1 MIVLYLCLAAV
12 GGLVAGFVV
21 AQLHA
26 AKVVNAREV
35 KIARLETEIAALTEG
50 RKQLGDAFG
59 AVANDVLK
67 QNSETFLRLA
77 KENLGVHRAEARADL
92 DKKQQAINDLLKPI
106 NEALKKTGEQ
116 IQAIEKER
124 HKDYGSLSENIRYVA
139 ETQQTLQAET
149 RNLVTALRRP
159 EVRGQWGEM
168 SLRRLAELAGMVERC
183 DFYEQETRDGD
194 AGRMR
199 PDMIVRMPD
208 NRELIVDAKAPLDA
222 YLNAIS
228 ATSDEDRRRF
238 LKHHASKVRER
249 MRELAAKA
257 YWEQFDNS
265 PDFVVLYIPGEQFLA
280 AALEHDPKLLEDA
293 FANKVILATP
303 TSVIALLRAVAFGW
317 RQQAVAENAE
327 NIRKLGEDIYK
338 RVTVFVDHLNKLG
351 RSLGQSIGHFNKA
364 VGSLERQVLPAARRF
379 PEMGVSAKKEIDEMN
394 TIEETTRVLDTIA
407 DERKADD

>member
-1 MIVLYLCLAAV
+1 VIVLYLCLAAIGGIIV
-12 GGLVAGFVV
+12 GFLI
-21 AQLHA
+21 AQLRA
-26 AKVVNAREV
+26 GRTVGERDI
-35 KIARLETEIAALTEG
+35 KIARLETEIESLTEG
-50 RKQLGDAFG
+50 RKALGDAFG
-59 AVANDVLK
+59 TAANDALK
-67 QNSETFLRLA
+67 NNSETFLRLA
-77 KENLGVHRAEARADL
+77 KESLGTHQADARADL
-92 DKKQQAINDLLKPI
+92 DKKQQAIKELLKPI
-106 NEALKKTGEQ
+106 NESLKKTENQ

-124 HKDYGSLSENIRYVA
+124 HKAYGSLEETVRHVA
-139 ETQQTLQAET
+139 QTQQALQTET

-168 SLRRLAELAGMVERC
+168 SLKRLAELAGMVERC
-183 DFYEQETRDGD
+183 DFYEQETREGD
-194 AGRMR
+194 EGRLR

-208 NRELIVDAKAPLDA
+208 NRELIVDSKTPLDA
-222 YLNAIS
+222 YLSAIEAS
-228 ATSDEDRRRF
+228 ADEDRQRF
-238 LKHHASKVRER
+238 LKRHAANVRGR

-257 YWEQFDNS
+257 YWSQFANA

-338 RVTVFVDHLNKLG
+338 RVTAFSGHLGKLG
-351 RSLGQSIGHFNKA
+351 KSLGQSIGHYNKA

-379 PEMGVSAKKEIDEMN
+379 PEMGVNAKKDIEPLNTVDETPRAVESLAN
-394 TIEETTRVLDTIA
+394 ET
-407 DERKADD
+407 DE